1 MKTPERIWID
11 EHGGHWSP
19 VSGGTQQREY
29 MPADLL
35 TAAQAEIARLTAENA
50 ALADQAIKDRK
61 AANATMSDALMWQFS
76 AADGSYDGQPLLLR
90 VWQQR
95 QSAER
100 RSVAAEARAER
111 AEAER
116 DAAMA
121 KIARLTVELEDW
133 KAAATR
139 HHPNP
144 ADHRYWEGRYR
155 DEKACADKAELDAAR
170 YRWLRTRNLDAIS
183 AGGVFAGKTPENVVL
198 NGDDL
203 DAAIDLAMV
212 AGDAGAD
219 DRLQLSP
226 RFQKIYDQAC
236 ARDALDAEQGLH
248 QRLGLATTEAE
259 VARFKAS
266 MRQQRARVRRVAAA
280 MVTRIRRD
288 DYPDELG
295 NTPPDTFA
303 WGVRMA
309 AEIIVGGRDTR
320 AAHKLREEEAN
331 LQEARGKLHDLMC
344 LPKDADLEIARQWA
358 KEAYDLLS

>member
-11 EHGGHWSP
+11 EHGGNWSP
-19 VSGGTQQREY
+19 VGGGTQQREY
-29 MPADLL
+29 TPADLL
-35 TAAQAEIARLTAENA
+35 TAAQAEIARLTA
-50 ALADQAIKDRK
+50 
-61 AANATMSDALMWQFS
+61 
-76 AADGSYDGQPLLLR
+76 
-90 VWQQR
+90 
-95 QSAER
+95 
-100 RSVAAEARAER
+100 
-111 AEAER
+111 
-116 DAAMA
+116 
-121 KIARLTVELEDW
+121 ELEDW

-226 RFQKIYDQAC
+226 RFQKLYDQAC

-248 QRLGLATTEAE
+248 QRLGLAATEATTRE
-259 VARFKAS
+259 VAIDEAIGIATATLAQEAADHVGQARLLVDTGAS
-266 MRQQRARVRRVAAA
+266 QMGKTTNYRPWVIMKVLEHLDTALRAIAAIQQPARDKVAHL
-280 MVTRIRRD
+280 
-288 DYPDELG
+288 P
-295 NTPPDTFA
+295 
-303 WGVRMA
+303 
-309 AEIIVGGRDTR
+309 
-320 AAHKLREEEAN
+320 
-331 LQEARGKLHDLMC
+331 EARGKLHDLMR